1 MIQGYKLLIFT
12 LKPKLKN
19 KLKIIFYIS
28 SLLISFVYSGCN
40 SSTDSKSANVNF
52 RTPKPPVLEDVLG
65 SEDTTEFKK
74 LNLACVTSLCGTENP
89 FPNSYDLLKSE
100 SEKNAVSAFVE
111 SQMARPIKVYMG
123 HTIHKNLI
131 IDNSLKALKNSDLKI
146 HLTESQKG
154 FYQLHDFISFVF
166 QNPKV
171 LSFNDKGRLI
181 FNNAQLIRAL
191 SDEKLNNISL
201 YLETEELIN
210 TLYNYETL
218 FSRIPSSELFS
229 ILHQDKDKMSA
240 LKKEAELVMVGQT
253 ILSPISPIHNY
264 KFADNIVIKK
274 IIEKKELSKAEL
286 KYFAEIA
293 MKNRK
298 YLVLFNENLLVKFAK
313 INLNESENYGKM
325 FSKYS
330 NSKMGHIYQNTGLLK
345 QEFKNAY
352 GVCVTKVIN
361 SYSALPDTKQINYF
375 ENKLKEITAIAKQMI
390 EEKKQQSIHD
400 QLNFQIQFPTDKNQS
415 LIDWTQ
421 QLSLQQ
427 VDTDITLQKI
437 KNLKISEAGIP
448 AALFMYLALNGTE
461 NSLFAE
467 ALAFCDKTEPAFL
480 NDAAFLSQNKIQL
493 SWPTITNPE
502 IGLGIIAH
510 EVGHIVSYQ
519 FPDTVKSVKNCL
531 QLKRSTDLYS
541 EEDFADVFSTAVMN
555 KMIFKQPELKTKNM
569 SCGLIERD
577 KNGWV
582 AGTLV
587 NPNRF
592 DTHSSSFYRLIAVSK
607 LSNSMT
613 SQCTQ
618 YLNQK
623 NVIHFDNYCV
633 W

>member
-1 MIQGYKLLIFT
+1 MDQGNIKL
-12 LKPKLKN
+12 KSNLKN
-19 KLKIIFYIS
+19 KLKKIFYIS
-28 SLLISFVYSGCN
+28 SLCTSFVYSGCN
-40 SSTDSKSANVNF
+40 SSTDSKIANVNY
-52 RTPKPPVLEDVLG
+52 RTPKPPILEDVLG
-65 SEDTTEFKK
+65 SEDTADFKK
-74 LNLACVTSLCGTENP
+74 LNLACVNSICGADNP

-100 SEKNAVSAFVE
+100 TEKKAVSAFVE
-111 SQMARPIKVYMG
+111 AQMTRPLKVYMG

-146 HLTESQKG
+146 NLSDSQKG
-154 FYQLHDFISFVF
+154 FYHLHDFLSFVF

-171 LSFNDKGRLI
+171 LKFNDKGRLVLNI
-181 FNNAQLIRAL
+181 AQLNIAL
-191 SDEKLNNISL
+191 PQEKTNNISL
-201 YLETEELIN
+201 YLETEEIIN
-210 TLYNYETL
+210 NLYNYENL
-218 FSRIPSSELFS
+218 FSRIPASELFS

-240 LKKEAELVMVGQT
+240 LNKEAVLVKLGQA
-253 ILSPISPIHNY
+253 ILAPISPIHNY

-274 IIEKKELSKAEL
+274 IFDKQDLSKAEL
-286 KYFAEIA
+286 KYFIEIA
-293 MKNRK
+293 LKNRK
-298 YLVLFNENLLVKFAK
+298 NLVLINENLLDKFAK
-313 INLNESENYGKM
+313 INMNESEQFAKM

-330 NSKMGHIYQNTGLLK
+330 ASKMGQIYQNTSLLK
-345 QEFKNAY
+345 QEFQNAF
-352 GVCVTKVIN
+352 GVCLSKVVN
-361 SYSALPDTKQINYF
+361 SYSALPDTKQLTYF
-375 ENKLKEITAIAKQMI
+375 EDKLKEITAIAKQMV
-390 EEKKQQSIHD
+390 EEKKHQSIQD

-421 QLSLQQ
+421 QLGLQQ

-448 AALFMYLALNGTE
+448 AALFMYLTLNGVE
-461 NSLFAE
+461 NSMFSE

-480 NDAAFLSQNKIQL
+480 NDAALLSQNKIQL

-519 FPDTVKSVKNCL
+519 FPETVKSVKNCL
-531 QLKRSTDLYS
+531 QVKRSTDLYD

-555 KMIFKQPELKTKNM
+555 KLTSHQPELKTKNM
-569 SCGLIERD
+569 SCGLLERD
-577 KNGWV
+577 KKGWV

-592 DTHSSSFYRLIAVSK
+592 DSHSSGFYRLMAVAK

-613 SQCTQ
+613 SQCAQ

-623 NVIHFDNYCV
+623 NVIHFDNYCA